1 MNDVKITTA
10 QVFDDR
16 RYRLAESPFYIPET
30 GIFSWVDILAG
41 KFYLMSPG
49 GKISCHDMHQQI
61 GALVPA
67 VGTNIYIV
75 AGKDA
80 LYLYDNGKV
89 SRYLELGDHF
99 RSYQRSNDSKAD
111 PRGRLWFGS
120 SVDDDGHTE
129 SGNLFRYDGR
139 LVKIMQPDTL
149 ISNGMAWN
157 SRRDRF
163 YFSDSSYHAVFV
175 YDYENETGDI
185 SGRRVL
191 FEVSNGVPD
200 GMTIDSDDNL
210 WVAIWGGRR
219 IEKRDSVSGEL
230 LEIISVDAQNVT
242 SCCFYGDNMD
252 KLFITTSGEGLE
264 GANDGKLFTCNTASR
279 GLFPDRALLYNQN

>member
-1 MNDVKITTA
+1 MSDIRTTSA
-10 QVFDDR
+10 SVLTGR
-16 RYRLAESPFYIPET
+16 RFRLGESPFYIPET
-30 GIFSWVDILAG
+30 GIFSWVDILDG
-41 KFYLMSPG
+41 KFYLMTPSG
-49 GKISCHDMHQQI
+49 DISCHDAGQQI

-67 VGTNIYIV
+67 TGDGRYIV
-75 AGKDA
+75 AGKA
-80 LYLYDNGKV
+80 GLYLFDNGDITP
-89 SRYLELGDHF
+89 YLALGEHF

-111 PRGRLWFGS
+111 PMGRLWFGS
-120 SVDDDGHTE
+120 SVDDDAYPE
-129 SGNLFRYDGR
+129 SGNLFRYDGMS
-139 LVKIMQPDTL
+139 VKIMQPDTL

-163 YFSDSSYHAVFV
+163 YFSDSSYHAVFS
-175 YDYENETGDI
+175 YDYDNETGDI

-191 FEVSNGVPD
+191 FEVTNGVPD

-264 GANDGKLFTCNTASR
+264 GANDGKLFTCNTTSR
-279 GLFPDRALLYNQN
+279 GLFPDRALLYNHN